1 MKKIVVDE
9 SGKSDRF
16 TIIFNFWEQYE
27 DIEKF
32 ASVLKRKLKAKV
44 LRVTDGPDSR
54 IWEMSLEGIEFLLIN
69 NDPYGNYLLAET
81 EPAVELLKK
90 YLLRL
95 QTIFEEN

>member
-9 SGKSDRF
+9 SERF

-69 NDPYGNYLLAET
+69 SDPYGNYLRADT
-81 EPAVELLKK
+81 QPAVELLKK
-90 YLLRL
+90 YLPRI
-95 QTIFEEN
+95 QMIFEES